1 MKLDSFIN
9 KILENVMCSEK
20 LNEVKDIIKK
30 DMAST
35 GFNYET
41 AKVECQVLDE
51 NNNYDP
57 RVEIS
62 NEGYSDGEV
71 IFIDFHLDDNVLIN
85 ANKKENTSIKCKA
98 LDCIYNKNEVCS
110 KKELEI
116 IKANAYDDNCAEC
129 LDYETINK

>member
-1 MKLDSFIN
+1 
-9 KILENVMCSEK
+9 
-20 LNEVKDIIKK
+20 
-30 DMAST
+30 MASS
-35 GFNYET
+35 GFKYET

-71 IFIDFHLDDNVLIN
+71 IFIDFHLDDNIVV
-85 ANKKENTSIKCKA
+85 NTKNEKNTIIKCKA
-98 LDCIYNKNEVCS
+98 IDCAYNKDKICS

-129 LDYETINK
+129 LDYETIDN